1 MNFLH
6 SECGFTAHNSILSFY
21 RFLEISVNRIGIK
34 CTLIISARNDKN
46 EVRCC
51 VFTINCDIFASVTYT
66 HLIDL
71 SHGNVATTQIVPCVK
86 L

>member
-21 RFLEISVNRIGIK
+21 RFLEISVNRRGIK
-34 CTLIISARNDKN
+34 YTVEISVRNDKN
-46 EVRCC
+46 KVRRS
-51 VFTINCDIFASVTYT
+51 VFTVNWGIFAPVTYS

-71 SHGNVATTQIVPCVK
+71 NHGNVLAIHIVP
-86 L
+86 